1 MINCVICDRKRDEE
15 FGHNPSPVKDEGR
28 CCTFCN
34 THIVIPAR
42 ISAER
47 PQDDDRAGEARV
59 WGDQAPQAHCWLQ
72 ARVEFYSR
80 P

>member
-34 THIVIPAR
+34 THIVIPTR
-42 ISAER
+42 ISDLIKKER
-47 PQDDDRAGEARV
+47 G
-59 WGDQAPQAHCWLQ
+59 
-72 ARVEFYSR
+72 
-80 P
+80 

>member
-1 MINCVICDRKRDEE
+1 MINCVICDRKRDEK

-42 ISAER
+42 MSEYIKRSI
-47 PQDDDRAGEARV
+47 DY
-59 WGDQAPQAHCWLQ
+59 WLIKL
-72 ARVEFYSR
+72 
-80 P
+80 

>member
-42 ISAER
+42 ISEYVKRER
-47 PQDDDRAGEARV
+47 D
-59 WGDQAPQAHCWLQ
+59 
-72 ARVEFYSR
+72 
-80 P
+80 